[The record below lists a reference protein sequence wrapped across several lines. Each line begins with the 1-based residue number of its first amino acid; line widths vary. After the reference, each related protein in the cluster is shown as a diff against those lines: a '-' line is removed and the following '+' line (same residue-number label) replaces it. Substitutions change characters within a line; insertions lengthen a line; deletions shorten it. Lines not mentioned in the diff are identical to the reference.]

1 MGYWNA
7 RAEFADGTEFDK
19 NIPYNPGSIREDNQ
33 TQYDI
38 ECELIHCGEKH
49 GGCTWYSV
57 NYVEDC

>member
-7 RAEFADGTEFDK
+7 RAEYADGTEIDK
-19 NIPYNPGSIREDNQ
+19 NIPYISGSILQDNQ
-33 TQYDI
+33 AQYDI
-38 ECELIHCGEKH
+38 ECDLIRNGEKH